1 MKIDI
6 ENLPSE
12 SNILQQIIAEL
23 STENHSLLYEKEAL
37 KTEKESLK
45 TEKEDLRTK
54 NLMQNR

>member
-37 KTEKESLK
+37 KTEKDSLK

-54 NLMQNR
+54 NH